1 MSLQSQ
7 YGLLPLTIG
16 VFPSRMKAIEAK
28 IKNLEHLINHLI
40 SQNVVLEKEN
50 AQLKAQVLTLEGQLN
65 SSQEEVQNLGANI
78 ERLQLA
84 RGLAGDPE
92 EAKAAKA
99 KLGSLMREIDRCIA
113 LLNE

>member
-1 MSLQSQ
+1 
-7 YGLLPLTIG
+7 
-16 VFPSRMKAIEAK
+16 MKVLEAK
-28 IKNLEHLINHLI
+28 IQELENLINRVISDNLVLQNENAKLKAELENLREHSQSRSEEVRNLEI
-40 SQNVVLEKEN
+40 
-50 AQLKAQVLTLEGQLN
+50 QL
-65 SSQEEVQNLGANI
+65 
-78 ERLQLA
+78 ERLRLA

>member
-1 MSLQSQ
+1 MN
-7 YGLLPLTIG
+7 GIDT
-16 VFPSRMKAIEAK
+16 K
-28 IKNLEHLINHLI
+28 IKELENLINHLI
-40 SQNVVLEKEN
+40 SEHTVLQKQNTQLEAEVLNLKQQLQTSTEEN
-50 AQLKAQVLTLEGQLN
+50 H
-65 SSQEEVQNLGANI
+65 NLGTQL
-78 ERLQLA
+78 ERLRLA